1 MAMQTREQHV
11 RRDKAT
17 SNICT
22 PQALLA
28 NMAAMYGVYHGPE
41 GLKTIAQRV
50 NGLAATCATRLKKLG
65 TVDVQGLP
73 FFDTVK
79 IRCTDA
85 SALAEEA
92 YKNNMNLRIMDINTI
107 TVSFDET
114 TTIEDVDTLFK
125 VFSLGK
131 PVTFTTSSLA
141 PEVHDVI
148 PSGIVRETPFMTH
161 PIYHSFHTEHEL
173 LKYISK
179 LQSKDLS

>member
-1 MAMQTREQHV
+1 MAMQMREKHI

-22 PQALLA
+22 SQALLA
-28 NMAAMYGVYHGPE
+28 NMAAMYGVYHEPE

-50 NGLAATCATRLKKLG
+50 NGLAVTFAAGLKKLG

-79 IRCTDA
+79 IKCTDA

-92 YKNNMNLRIMDINTI
+92 YKNKMNLRIVDKNTI

-131 PVTFTTSSLA
+131 PVTFTTSSIA

-148 PSGIVRETPFMTH
+148 PSGLVRETPFMTH
-161 PIYHSFHTEHEL
+161 PIYH
-173 LKYISK
+173 
-179 LQSKDLS
+179 